1 MASYKP
7 TLFIINRKYNTSIM
21 EMTNYLKFERL
32 SESAT
37 VPKRSNEYDA
47 GYDLYS
53 PERHVIPPM
62 TSSGY
67 LVKTNIAVEFP
78 KCPMGMNIFGKVH
91 PRSGLSLKKSIGIGG
106 GVIDRG
112 YTGDVGVVIFNHG
125 DTDFVVE
132 KGDRIAQLV
141 LHLIM
146 SVPTIEITGISGHT
160 TSRGNDGFGS
170 TGTTG

>member
-1 MASYKP
+1 
-7 TLFIINRKYNTSIM
+7 M

-37 VPKRSNEYDA
+37 VPKRSNEHDA

-62 TSSGY
+62 SSSGY
-67 LVKTNIAVEFP
+67 LLKTNLAVEFP
-78 KCPMGMNIFGKVH
+78 KPPMGMNIFGKIH
-91 PRSGLSLKKSIGIGG
+91 PRSGLALKKSIAIGG

-112 YTGDVGVVIFNHG
+112 YTGDIGIVIFNHG
-125 DTDFVVE
+125 DTDFIVE

-160 TSRGNDGFGS
+160 TSRGAGGFGS